1 MADLVLS
8 VTYFGILLGLGI
20 IVANL
25 LKKVRI
31 PDTFFL
37 LLLGLLLG
45 PTLYLNPAVTGYI
58 STTLVDVSQMGNVP
72 DFLRTLA
79 LIMVV
84 FTGTFNLG
92 LRTFQRFGSLAV
104 KVAVAGVLF
113 NTVVMGIIA
122 NALFGFDLI
131 YSFLM
136 AAVISGTCTS
146 VVFAFEGSLKKAI
159 NTLNVIKVES
169 ILNSPL
175 SVLLPIIFLDLVAIE
190 PGAIIDPMHYLNQF
204 WVMIAV
210 GAGAGL
216 ILGIGITRVLKGMLR
231 EYSALMLFAV
241 ALITYALAENVG
253 GSGMLAVAVAGL
265 ISGNY
270 IRERHDEVQQ
280 FDDHLSE
287 MLRISVFTLLGAQ
300 VTLFIGL
307 EEFLTILMFFLIMFF
322 IRPVFL
328 FPALGRERKEF
339 DKNDFLLM
347 SFVTPRGLSAAAI
360 APIVAGALIAAGSVD
375 VAGRVMNIIFLV
387 IMLSVLFSTAAA
399 LLVGRR
405 IRERPEEPAG
415 QGAPRKGESPKGKEV
430 PEKQGQSE
438 GDAGSKEAPER
449 PVDKKAKNRAGPVK
463 EEKSPPS
470 SVYI

>member
-25 LKKVRI
+25 LKKVSV

-45 PTLYLNPAVTGYI
+45 PTVYMNPAITGYI
-58 STTLVDVSQMGNVP
+58 STTLVDIEVMGNIP

-92 LRTFQRFGSLAV
+92 LRTFQKFGNLAV
-104 KVAVAGVLF
+104 KVAVMGVLF
-113 NTVVMGIIA
+113 NTVVMGTIA
-122 NALFGFDLI
+122 NALFGFDLL

-146 VVFAFEGSLKKAI
+146 VVFAFEGSLKKAM

-175 SVLLPIIFLDLVAIE
+175 SVLLPILFLDLVAIE
-190 PGAIIDPMHYLNQF
+190 PGAIIDPMQYLNQF

-216 ILGIGITRVLKGMLR
+216 ILGLGITKVLKGMLK

-270 IRERHDEVQQ
+270 IKEQHDEVQQ

-307 EEFLTILMFFLIMFF
+307 EEFLTIFVFFMVLFF

-328 FPALGRERKEF
+328 FPALGRGNK
-339 DKNDFLLM
+339 DFCRSDFILM
-347 SFVTPRGLSAAAI
+347 SFVTPRGLSAAAM
-360 APIVAGALIAAGSVD
+360 APIVAGALITAGSPD
-375 VAGRVMNIIFLV
+375 LASRIMNIIFLV
-387 IMLSVLFSTAAA
+387 IILSVLFSTAVAI
-399 LLVGRR
+399 VMGRR
-405 IRERPEEPAG
+405 LKDREPGEEPVE
-415 QGAPRKGESPKGKEV
+415 QVKEV
-430 PEKQGQSE
+430 PQEESPGKPGQQGGEGLKGGEKPLEE
-438 GDAGSKEAPER
+438 GEQ
-449 PVDKKAKNRAGPVK
+449 
-463 EEKSPPS
+463 PPPRS
-470 SVYI
+470 MYI

>member
-25 LKKVRI
+25 LKKARI

-92 LRTFQRFGSLAV
+92 LRAFKRFGNMAV
-104 KVAVAGVLF
+104 NIAIVGVIF
-113 NTVVMGIIA
+113 NTLVMGLIA
-122 NALFGFDLI
+122 NMFFGFDI
-131 YSFLM
+131 VYSFLM
-136 AAVISGTCTS
+136 AAVVSGTCTS
-146 VVFAFEGSLKKAI
+146 VVFAFEDSLKGARKA
-159 NTLNVIKVES
+159 LNVIKVES

-175 SVLLPIIFLDLVAIE
+175 SVLLPVIFLDLVAIA
-190 PGAIIDPMHYLNQF
+190 PGAIIEPMKYLSQF

-210 GAGAGL
+210 GVGAGL
-216 ILGIGITRVLKGMLR
+216 IVGLGISRILKGMLK
-231 EYSALMLFAV
+231 EYTPLMLFAV
-241 ALITYALAENVG
+241 ALVTYALAENVG
-253 GSGMLAVAVAGL
+253 GSGMLAVAVCGL
-265 ISGNY
+265 IAGSH
-270 IRERHDEVQQ
+270 IRQNDTEVQK

-300 VTLFIGL
+300 VTLLIGM
-307 EEFLTILMFFLIMFF
+307 EEFLVILLFFLIMFF

-328 FPALGRERKEF
+328 FPVLGKGKKDFDRRE
-339 DKNDFLLM
+339 FLIM
-347 SFVTPRGLSAAAI
+347 SFITPRGLSAAAM
-360 APIVAGALIAAGSVD
+360 APIVAGALIAAGSPD

-387 IMLSVLFSTAAA
+387 IMLSVIFSTAAA
-399 LLVGRR
+399 LLVGR
-405 IRERPEEPAG
+405 IRERPDEPAG
-415 QGAPRKGESPKGKEV
+415 KGKAAHKENPSKEGESPGDKKS
-430 PEKQGQSE
+430 PEGPEEKSGVR
-438 GDAGSKEAPER
+438 EAPEKAG
-449 PVDKKAKNRAGPVK
+449 DKKAGPPG